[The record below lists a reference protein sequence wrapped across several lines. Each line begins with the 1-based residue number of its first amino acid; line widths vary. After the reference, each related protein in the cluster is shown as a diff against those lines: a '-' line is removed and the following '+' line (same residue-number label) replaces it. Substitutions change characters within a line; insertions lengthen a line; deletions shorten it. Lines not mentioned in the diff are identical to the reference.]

1 MNARIWLLRRMASAL
16 VLCLFV
22 AGGNAQQRPPA
33 SPYLEPHVM
42 REDFRGESLGQ
53 WASYPPAQD
62 IGYEPS
68 ITSTGDYDAPGGR
81 SLMRVVKPTRADE
94 LRFGFIKK
102 VNLGATVDARLSFSY
117 RLNAPST
124 NDGAIEIGLA
134 GADARRYTAKLPARP
149 NVWTTVETRLGDFR
163 SEDGRAPASGIG
175 IEAVYIVN
183 DIKRADQDVTYRFLI
198 DNVEFAAARAGR
210 FKIQTPEAVVI
221 EPWTSLVSAEG
232 YRAGETI
239 RIEAAAPARLAR
251 AECVL
256 EKDGRAIAAAPL
268 FDDGTHGDERAGDG
282 VWSNNSVH
290 TLRDSDPTG
299 IWAARLQGTT
309 ADGSMGVSTPVRF
322 IVHPPGALGHPRL
335 FFTARD
341 REELVA
347 RTRHPKLVALW
358 TKLQERAKATRATGE
373 LAHGGETFEMLDREH
388 LLPTLIG
395 YFDIL
400 NRARFRIA
408 YNALDAY
415 ITGNQE
421 ARDAAK
427 KAMLDVA
434 RWPRW
439 NPPWFEAHGQH
450 TYYPAGQ
457 LAVEV
462 AFGYDLLYDTLSPEE
477 RVLIRRA
484 LIERS
489 IIPTFKEYVHDN
501 RAMANT
507 SNWISHTVGGA
518 LVAAAAIA
526 GDGPAAEAD
535 GRFEVY
541 VGGLLLKL
549 EDFMTASFLADGSY
563 VEGTSYQE
571 FALETLGVAMPSVE
585 RVFGV
590 DYFDKTHVTD
600 SFIYSL
606 YTLAQP
612 TSESLDMGDTHPPS
626 ARTIAPF
633 VARSKDPALRWYY
646 GMFDHSSIID
656 FIFFD
661 DSITP
666 RPPALPA
673 SRVFPEKGNAVFRT
687 GWGPNDCLLLYRAGP
702 NFNHNHADQG
712 SFLLTAFGETLV
724 TEAGW
729 SDYYKD
735 PYYATFFTQAAGHN
749 TVLLDGNP
757 ESQSIADTPQFAAL
771 DKYPRII
778 DFVTS
783 EFYDA
788 LGSELSAVY
797 RNRLDRYVRR
807 VVFVKPHY
815 FVIYDDL
822 AARGA
827 PATFDW
833 LLHLPDRMRIKTTE
847 DSALYTGKKAALAVR
862 MFAPDAAKLSVRD
875 GRLPYPVFA
884 SSTPKALPPQPAF
897 LDFRTTAPAKTA
909 QFLVAL
915 APAREAESARRLIA
929 GMSEISG
936 DGVIGLEA
944 DRAGERDLV
953 MFREGFGV
961 ARYKDW
967 VTDAAAWTVTT
978 TGERLQMLAVQSAR
992 TLTRAGRTLLSSEQP
1007 VSLAADYE
1015 SNVVNVSLNAG
1026 APTRLRLFIEGVPAS
1041 VRIDGAAVASGSL
1054 NFSRADG
1061 ILSVSVPAGQRR
1073 IVISLARAER

>member
-1 MNARIWLLRRMASAL
+1 
-16 VLCLFV
+16 
-22 AGGNAQQRPPA
+22 
-33 SPYLEPHVM
+33 
-42 REDFRGESLGQ
+42 
-53 WASYPPAQD
+53 
-62 IGYEPS
+62 
-68 ITSTGDYDAPGGR
+68 
-81 SLMRVVKPTRADE
+81 
-94 LRFGFIKK
+94 
-102 VNLGATVDARLSFSY
+102 
-117 RLNAPST
+117 
-124 NDGAIEIGLA
+124 
-134 GADARRYTAKLPARP
+134 
-149 NVWTTVETRLGDFR
+149 
-163 SEDGRAPASGIG
+163 
-175 IEAVYIVN
+175 
-183 DIKRADQDVTYRFLI
+183 
-198 DNVEFAAARAGR
+198 
-210 FKIQTPEAVVI
+210 
-221 EPWTSLVSAEG
+221 VSAEG
-232 YRAGETI
+232 YSAGETI
-239 RIEAAAPARLAR
+239 RIEAATPTSLAR
-251 AECVL
+251 AGCAL
-256 EKDGRAIAAAPL
+256 EKDGRTIAAAPL
-268 FDDGTHGDERAGDG
+268 YDDGTHGDERAGDG
-282 VWSNNSVH
+282 VWSNRSVR

-299 IWAARLQGTT
+299 VWMARLQGTT

-322 IVHPPGALGHPRL
+322 IVHPPGAPGHPRL

-341 REELVA
+341 RDELIA
-347 RTRHPKLVALW
+347 RTRHPKLAALW
-358 TKLQERAKATRATGE
+358 AKLQERAKATRATGE
-373 LAHGGETFEMLDREH
+373 LAQGGQTFEMLDREY

-400 NRARFRIA
+400 NRARLRIA

-421 ARDAAK
+421 ALDAAK

-434 RWPRW
+434 LWPRW

-477 RVLIRRA
+477 RTLIRRA

-489 IIPTFKEYVHDN
+489 IVPTFKEYVLDN

-526 GDGPAAEAD
+526 GDGPRTEED

-549 EDFMTASFLADGSY
+549 EDFMKASFLADGSY
-563 VEGTSYQE
+563 GEGTSYQE
-571 FALETLGVAMPSVE
+571 FGLETLGVAIPSVE

-590 DYFDKTHVTD
+590 DYFDRTHVTD

-633 VARSKDPALRWYY
+633 IVRSKDPALHWYY
-646 GMFDHSSIID
+646 RLFEHSSIVD

-673 SRVFPEKGNAVFRT
+673 SRIFPEKGNAVFRT
-687 GWGPNDCLLLYRAGP
+687 GWGPEDWLLLYRAGP
-702 NFNHNHADQG
+702 NFNHNHTDQG
-712 SFLLTAFGETLV
+712 SFLLTAFGENLV

-749 TVLLDGNP
+749 TVLVNGNP
-757 ESQSIADTPQFAAL
+757 ESQLIADTPQFAAL
-771 DKYPRII
+771 DEYPRIT
-778 DFVTS
+778 DSVTS

-788 LGSELSAVY
+788 VGSELSAVY
-797 RNRLDRYVRR
+797 KNALDRYVRR

-827 PATFDW
+827 PATFDL
-833 LLHLPDRMRIKTTE
+833 LLHLPDRSRIKAST
-847 DSALYTGKKAALAVR
+847 DGALYTGKKAALSVR
-862 MFAPDAAKLSVRD
+862 MFAPDVAELSVRD
-875 GRLPYPVFA
+875 GRIPYPVFA

-897 LDFRTTAPAKTA
+897 LNFHTTAPVKTTR
-909 QFLVAL
+909 FLFAL
-915 APAREAESARRLIA
+915 APARGAASALKLTA
-929 GMSEISG
+929 SMSEVSG
-936 DGVIGLEA
+936 DGVIGLET
-944 DRAGERDLV
+944 DRSGERDLV
-953 MFREGFGV
+953 MFREGVGI

-967 VTDAAAWTVTT
+967 ATDAAVWTVTT
-978 TGERLQMLAVQSAR
+978 TGERLRMLAAQSAR
-992 TLTRAGRTLLSSEQP
+992 TLTRAGRTLLSSEQR
-1007 VSLAADYE
+1007 VSLAANYE
-1015 SNVVNVSLNAG
+1015 SDLINVSLNAG
-1026 APTRLRLFIEGVPAS
+1026 APTRLKLFVGEAPAG
-1041 VRIDGAAVASGSL
+1041 VRIDGREVASGSL
-1054 NFSRADG
+1054 NFSRAGG
-1061 ILSVSVPAGQRR
+1061 ILSVSVPAGQHR
-1073 IVISLARAER
+1073 IIISLARAER